1 MVSPVINTII
11 TLTLLSTIASP
22 PSLSDIATR
31 DLLQEL
37 IADRRSPNTRR
48 TYTKALADFFMQVA
62 NSAPTPALVGEFL
75 QLDRYQAMTLVL
87 KYRRNLT
94 DRGLAPATINTRLAA
109 IKSLVSYAR
118 KVGECQ
124 YDLADVEGVR
134 VENYRDT
141 SGVNPMEYQEMI
153 GIFDRQTLK
162 GVRDYAILRLL
173 WDNAL
178 RRAELCQANVK
189 DFDPIGGKLWI
200 IGKGK
205 VQRQPIDLSNQS
217 VAAIQAW
224 LKMRGKCKVADPLFC
239 TLDRATKGHRLSGN
253 AIYNLVR
260 DTGTAAGIYKV
271 MSPHRVRHSA
281 ITAALDATHG
291 DTRRVQKLSRHADLN
306 TLTRYDDNR
315 RHHQGEVTKILAE
328 LV

>member
-1 MVSPVINTII
+1 
-11 TLTLLSTIASP
+11 
-22 PSLSDIATR
+22 
-31 DLLQEL
+31 
-37 IADRRSPNTRR
+37 
-48 TYTKALADFFMQVA
+48 MQVA
-62 NSAPTPALVGEFL
+62 NASPTPQLVGEFL

-87 KYRRNLT
+87 KYRRILT
-94 DRGLAPATINTRLAA
+94 DRGLAPSTINTRLAA

-134 VENYRDT
+134 GETYRDT
-141 SGVNPMEYQEMI
+141 SGVNPTEYQLTL
-153 GIFDRQTLK
+153 GICDRETIK

-189 DFDPIGGKLWI
+189 DFDPIGCKLWI

-205 VQRQPIDLSNQS
+205 VQRQPIDLSDRS
-217 VAAIQAW
+217 VQAIRAW
-224 LKMRGKCKVADPLFC
+224 LELRGKCKSTDPLFC
-239 TLDRATKGHRLSGN
+239 TLDRATRGHRLSGN

-260 DTGTAAGIYKV
+260 DTSEAAGIYKV

-281 ITAALDATHG
+281 ITAALDATNG

>member
-1 MVSPVINTII
+1 MV
-11 TLTLLSTIASP
+11 LLSTIAASP
-22 PSLSDIATR
+22 RSLQEIAER
-31 DLLQEL
+31 DLLSEL

-48 TYTKALADFFMQVA
+48 TYTKALIDFFMQVA
-62 NSAPTPALVGEFL
+62 NTPPTPALVKEFL
-75 QLDRYQAMTLVL
+75 ALDRYQAMTLVL
-87 KYRRNLT
+87 RYRRMLT

-118 KVGECQ
+118 KVGECH
-124 YDLADVEGVR
+124 YDLADVDGVK
-134 VENYRDT
+134 VETYRDT
-141 SGVNPMEYQEMI
+141 SGVNPTEYQGMM
-153 GIFDRQTLK
+153 GVFDRQSLK
-162 GVRDYAILRLL
+162 GIRDYAILRLL

-200 IGKGK
+200 VGKGK
-205 VQRQPIDLSNQS
+205 VQRQPIDLSPQS
-217 VAAIQAW
+217 VQAIQAW
-224 LKMRGKCKVADPLFC
+224 LAGRGKYKANEPLFC

-260 DTGTAAGIYKV
+260 ATGAAAGIYKV

-281 ITAALDATHG
+281 ITAALDATNG

-315 RHHQGEVTKILAE
+315 RHHQGEVTRILAE

>member
-1 MVSPVINTII
+1 
-11 TLTLLSTIASP
+11 
-22 PSLSDIATR
+22 
-31 DLLQEL
+31 
-37 IADRRSPNTRR
+37 
-48 TYTKALADFFMQVA
+48 MQVA
-62 NSAPTPALVGEFL
+62 KAAPTPELVGEFL
-75 QLDRYQAMTLVL
+75 KLDRYQAMTLVL
-87 KYRRNLT
+87 RYRRILT
-94 DRGLAPATINTRLAA
+94 DRGLAPSTINTRLAA

-118 KVGECQ
+118 KVGECH

-134 VENYRDT
+134 VETYRDT
-141 SGVNPMEYQEMI
+141 SGVNPTEYQGMM
-153 GIFDRQTLK
+153 GIFDRQTIK

-205 VQRQPIDLSNQS
+205 VQRQSIDLSSQS
-217 VAAIQAW
+217 VQAIQAW
-224 LKMRGKCKVADPLFC
+224 LAMRGKCKVTEPLFC

-253 AIYNLVR
+253 AIYKLVR
-260 DTGTAAGIYKV
+260 ETGTSAGIYKV

-281 ITAALDATHG
+281 ITAALDATNG

-306 TLTRYDDNR
+306 TLTLYDDNR
-315 RHHQGEVTKILAE
+315 RHHQGEVTNILAE